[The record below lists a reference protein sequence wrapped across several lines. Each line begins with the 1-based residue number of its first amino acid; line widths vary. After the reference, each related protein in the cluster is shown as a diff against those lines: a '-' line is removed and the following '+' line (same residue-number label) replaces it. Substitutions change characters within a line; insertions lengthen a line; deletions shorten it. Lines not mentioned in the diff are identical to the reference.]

1 MFPIYQLQKS
11 VIFDIL
17 KFGKLIKNHDVKM
30 KKGKKGVS
38 SIIATILLILIS
50 IFAATIII
58 GFVVPFVKDTLAEEK
73 ECYEV
78 KDQLKINTES
88 AYTCVYGGGKN
99 ASVTIRREF
108 GEVEIKGFK
117 MGVYGDDGA
126 RVFDIKEG
134 RVENVKMINGSD
146 ILEIPEKG
154 GERTYSINT
163 TLTNIN
169 EVKIVPLRINGK
181 PCSKAVNTA
190 KIKGC

>member
-1 MFPIYQLQKS
+1 MDMI
-11 VIFDIL
+11 
-17 KFGKLIKNHDVKM
+17 
-30 KKGKKGVS
+30 KGKKGVS

-50 IFAATIII
+50 IFAATVII

-134 RVENVKMINGSD
+134 MIVTDVQMINGST
-146 ILEIPEKG
+146 ILSLPEKG
-154 GERTYSINT
+154 GERTYNITT
-163 TLTNIN
+163 TLTSID